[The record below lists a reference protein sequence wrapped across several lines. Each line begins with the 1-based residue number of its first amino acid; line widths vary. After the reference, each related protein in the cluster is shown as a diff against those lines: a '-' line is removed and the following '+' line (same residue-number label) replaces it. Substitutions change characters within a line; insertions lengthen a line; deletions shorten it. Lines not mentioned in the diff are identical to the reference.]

1 MIELDHVPLLQ
12 AESTRIA
19 RSEDTNY
26 GLLVALSILAIWAI
40 SLIFLVSLDVDK
52 LPVYWIVSAMLWQ
65 TFVYTGLFVTTHD
78 AMHGVIFPKN
88 RKINNFVGSVAALVY
103 ALFSFKKLSEK
114 HWQHHNHPASELDPD
129 YHDGK
134 HKNFFA
140 WYWQFTKEYW
150 SWTRLLGLMA
160 IFNLVTHTLHIP
172 DANLTLFWVIPS
184 ILSSVQLFYFGSFL
198 PHKEPKEGYTNACRA
213 KSNQLPVF
221 WSFIT
226 CYHFGYHQE
235 HHEYPHVPWWRLPEI
250 YKLNKGI
257 S

>member
-1 MIELDHVPLLQ
+1 MIELDHTPLPP

-26 GLLVALSILAIWAI
+26 GLFIALSILAIWAI

-88 RKINNFVGSVAALVY
+88 RKINNLVGSVAALVY

-114 HWQHHNHPASELDPD
+114 HWQHHSHPASELDPD

-198 PHKEPKEGYTNACRA
+198 PHTEPKEGYTNACRA
-213 KSNQLPVF
+213 KSNELPVF

-235 HHEYPHVPWWRLPEI
+235 HHESPHVPWWGLPEI

-257 S
+257 Y